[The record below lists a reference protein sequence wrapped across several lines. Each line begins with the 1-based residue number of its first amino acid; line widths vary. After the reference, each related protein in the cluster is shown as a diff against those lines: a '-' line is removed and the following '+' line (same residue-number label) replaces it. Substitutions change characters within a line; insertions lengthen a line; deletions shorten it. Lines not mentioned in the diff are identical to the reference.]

1 MRGRIIWIVLETLCL
16 MFCLIVL
23 PVLFHWEEQDYTPS
37 AMEQSQQMQ
46 PVIPEEKK
54 EETEQQE
61 AEQTDWEPFRILNR
75 TTGEIETVP
84 VKEYVTG
91 ALCSEMPAT
100 FDSEALKAQAV
111 SAHTWA
117 LYCQQA
123 AKQSGQAYDFSADP
137 QNWQGYVTEEQAKE
151 RFGDYFTE
159 YWTKI
164 SRAAEE
170 VWQEI
175 MVDSQNQ
182 PIVAAYHAISSGTTE
197 SAENVWGNELSY
209 LVPVD
214 SSGDIHAQGYQ
225 KTVTFSKDE
234 LKKLLE
240 TYQPMPNLSQDP
252 SEWLS
257 ILERSG
263 SGYVTLM
270 RMGDAQ
276 MSGIEFREL
285 LGLRSSDFDF
295 SFDGETFTFTT
306 TGYGHGVGLS
316 QYGADYL
323 ARQGKTY
330 QEILEHYYSGAT
342 LVERA

>member
-1 MRGRIIWIVLETLCL
+1 
-16 MFCLIVL
+16 
-23 PVLFHWEEQDYTPS
+23 
-37 AMEQSQQMQ
+37 
-46 PVIPEEKK
+46 
-54 EETEQQE
+54 
-61 AEQTDWEPFRILNR
+61 
-75 TTGEIETVP
+75 
-84 VKEYVTG
+84 
-91 ALCSEMPAT
+91 
-100 FDSEALKAQAV
+100 
-111 SAHTWA
+111 
-117 LYCQQA
+117 
-123 AKQSGQAYDFSADP
+123 
-137 QNWQGYVTEEQAKE
+137 
-151 RFGDYFTE
+151 
-159 YWTKI
+159 
-164 SRAAEE
+164 
-170 VWQEI
+170 

-240 TYQPMPNLSQDP
+240 TYQPTPNLSQDP

-263 SGYVTLM
+263 SGYVTLI
-270 RMGDAQ
+270 RVGDVQ